1 MVMVMK
7 RQPLSPKWLIGF
19 VTNSNVHL
27 CPHCGDGPEEGQVPQ
42 MQLSQGGVLD
52 SYTNP
57 PKGAKGGNPAMLDF
71 YGYSPQAAQAANG

>member
-27 CPHCGDGPEEGQVPQ
+27 CPHCGDLKKVKCRKAECKAKEG
-42 MQLSQGGVLD
+42 S
-52 SYTNP
+52 
-57 PKGAKGGNPAMLDF
+57 
-71 YGYSPQAAQAANG
+71 